1 MLRKARHPVEGEQP
15 ITPMTVCYLLMS
27 IIIILLIIIYIRITN
42 FVKNCNTE
50 LHEMHLY
57 ARDINAYIS
66 DIKEY
71 VNHIYSVSDKSK
83 DILEFHVK
91 DTLNHLM
98 FDTDGI
104 IEELKY
110 VAKCCKEN
118 EAKFSYI
125 ITTIKH
131 LAPNKTKKATKPK
144 TAKPTET
151 AKVTEAK

>member
-1 MLRKARHPVEGEQP
+1 
-15 ITPMTVCYLLMS
+15 MS
-27 IIIILLIIIYIRITN
+27 VIIILLIIIYIRITN
-42 FVKNCNTE
+42 FIKNCNTE

-57 ARDINAYIS
+57 ARDTNAYIS

-71 VNHIYSVSDKSK
+71 VNHIYTTSDKVK
-83 DILEFHVK
+83 DVLEFHVK

-98 FDTDGI
+98 FDTDRI
-104 IEELKY
+104 IEELEDVTKY
-110 VAKCCKEN
+110 CKKN

-144 TAKPTET
+144 TAKSVKTAETTET
-151 AKVTEAK
+151 K

>member
-27 IIIILLIIIYIRITN
+27 VIIILLIIIYVRITN
-42 FVKNCNTE
+42 FIKNCNTE
-50 LHEMHLY
+50 LHETHLY
-57 ARDINAYIS
+57 ARDTNAYIS

-98 FDTDGI
+98 FDTDRI
-104 IEELKY
+104 IEKIDD
-110 VAKCCKEN
+110 VTKCCKED

-125 ITTIKH
+125 ITTLKH
-131 LAPNKTKKATKPK
+131 LSANKTKKATKPK
-144 TAKPTET
+144 TAKSAETTEI
-151 AKVTEAK
+151 AKTK

>member
-27 IIIILLIIIYIRITN
+27 VIIILLIIIYVRITN
-42 FVKNCNTE
+42 FIKNCNTQ

-57 ARDINAYIS
+57 ARDTNAYVS

-71 VNHIYSVSDKSK
+71 VNHIYSTSDKAK
-83 DILEFHVK
+83 DVLEFHVK

-110 VAKCCKEN
+110 VTKCCKEN

-125 ITTIKH
+125 ITTINH
-131 LAPNKTKKATKPK
+131 LSASKTKKATKPK
-144 TAKPTET
+144 IAKSAKTAETTEI
-151 AKVTEAK
+151 K